1 MLPASRPRHEAPS
14 CVTAEAFVGA
24 VLYATAASRP
34 RFGGAA
40 PPRCPSAG
48 RLAATGWLSR
58 PSAALGLSLRR
69 SARPRADSAGWREG
83 GRRRQLRARGAAH
96 RRRLRRGALQPGELL
111 AGALRS
117 VGRRGRR
124 RARSGGQDQA
134 LQLAR
139 RRRPDRQREIRRGVG
154 GCRTIPPSCDLP
166 DKGRSCVSPAR
177 SVRR

>member
-48 RLAATGWLSR
+48 RLAATSWLSR

-117 VGRRGRR
+117 VGRRSQEAGEPGPVARTRR
-124 RARSGGQDQA
+124 SSW
-134 LQLAR
+134 
-139 RRRPDRQREIRRGVG
+139 RGVADQTG
-154 GCRTIPPSCDLP
+154 S
-166 DKGRSCVSPAR
+166 AR
-177 SVRR
+177 FGVASADVARYRHRVTCPTRDDRA